1 MLSVILNDVER
12 YHKKSSEKGSGKP
25 WTLLIVLKNICK
37 EVKYVQRNVAMK
49 YIYIINLLLINLKL
63 QTYMY
68 TISLQIS

>member
-12 YHKKSSEKGSGKP
+12 YHKKSSEKSSWKP

-49 YIYIINLLLINLKL
+49 YIYIS
-63 QTYMY
+63 MW
-68 TISLQIS
+68 

>member
-49 YIYIINLLLINLKL
+49 YIYIYYKPPA
-63 QTYMY
+63 Y
-68 TISLQIS
+68 

>member
-1 MLSVILNDVER
+1 MLSVILNDIER
-12 YHKKSSEKGSGKP
+12 YHKKSSKKGSGKP
-25 WTLLIVLKNICK
+25 WTLFIVLKNICK